1 MKLSK
6 NKKLI
11 IAVVLGVLISGLGV
25 YLLMPGAKSKPK
37 TKSIAR
43 PIIRRTTQIP
53 VQRPSTST
61 VVSQITPASE
71 ITQQKTRALAPHLN
85 ANTVLEVP
93 EYESSPK
100 TSQKLNLGRRASR
113 AGSSSDFQFGD
124 YEEDD
129 EEDMEDSMD
138 KDMDMDMDMDQDIE
152 EDTDQEMDMSMNMN

>member
-11 IAVVLGVLISGLGV
+11 IAVVLGILISGLGV

-37 TKSIAR
+37 TKSTAR
-43 PIIRRTTQIP
+43 PIIRRTKQIP
-53 VQRPSTST
+53 VQRPTTAT
-61 VVSQITPASE
+61 VVSQITPESP
-71 ITQQKTRALAPHLN
+71 ITQPKTRALAPHLN

-113 AGSSSDFQFGD
+113 AGSSSDFQFGN

-138 KDMDMDMDMDQDIE
+138 MDMDTDQDME
-152 EDTDQEMDMSMNMN
+152 EDTDTDQEMDMSMDMN

>member
-11 IAVVLGVLISGLGV
+11 IAVLLGVLISGLGV
-25 YLLMPGAKSKPK
+25 YLLMPGTKDKPK
-37 TKSIAR
+37 IKPATR
-43 PIIRRTTQIP
+43 PTIRRTTRMP
-53 VQRPSTST
+53 VQRRMDTT

-71 ITQQKTRALAPHLN
+71 MTQSKTRALAPHLN
-85 ANTVLEVP
+85 ANTVLDVP
-93 EYESSPK
+93 EYESVPK

-129 EEDMEDSMD
+129 EEDDDEDKEDMEDSMNMEE
-138 KDMDMDMDMDQDIE
+138 DME
-152 EDTDQEMDMSMNMN
+152 KDTDQEMDMSMN